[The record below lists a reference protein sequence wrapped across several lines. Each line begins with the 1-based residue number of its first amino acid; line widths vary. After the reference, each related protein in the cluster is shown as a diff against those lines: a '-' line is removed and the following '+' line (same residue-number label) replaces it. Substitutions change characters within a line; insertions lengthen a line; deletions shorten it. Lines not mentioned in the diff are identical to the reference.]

1 MPEALP
7 QMPPDLLSARGV
19 VTDRGGGGNILSGRR
34 AQVRAV
40 DRVDLDIAAGEIFGP
55 VGESGC
61 GKSTLARTLLGVQ
74 RETAGTIRLDGV
86 TVSGQD
92 PRMARRTRAA
102 VQYVHQD
109 PGAALDP
116 WWAIGPTL
124 HEGLRVNGVRDRAER
139 TRRIDTM
146 LDAVGL
152 DASFKKRYPH
162 ELSGGQQ
169 RRVGLARIL
178 VLQPRLVILDEP
190 TAGLDLSVQASV
202 LRLVRELR
210 ERLGLAF
217 LFISHDLSV
226 VRRMCDR
233 VAIMYL
239 GRIVEQAPVGAIFD
253 ASRHPYT
260 TALLGAAP
268 RLADTGVPP
277 PLLRGEPPR
286 LGAVASGCSF
296 RTRCRFA
303 EPACA
308 AEVPALE
315 PVADGHVVRCRR
327 WRELGAATAEPSFD
341 AA

>member
-1 MPEALP
+1 MPEASP
-7 QMPPDLLSARGV
+7 ALLSARGV
-19 VTDRGGGGNILSGRR
+19 VTDLGGGGNFLSGRR
-34 AQVRAV
+34 PQVRAV
-40 DRVDLDIAAGEIFGP
+40 DHVDLYGRAGEIFGL

-74 RETAGTIRLDGV
+74 RESGGSIELEGR
-86 TVSGQD
+86 TVSGLE
-92 PRMARRTRAA
+92 PRRARRIRAA

-124 HEGLRVNGVRDRAER
+124 HEGLRVNGGKDAAER
-139 TRRIDTM
+139 NRRIDAM

-202 LRLVRELR
+202 LRLVRDLR
-210 ERLGLAF
+210 ERLGLAL

-239 GRIVEQAPVGAIFD
+239 GRIVEQAPVDAIF
-253 ASRHPYT
+253 AAPRHPYT

-268 RLADTGVPP
+268 RLADTEVPP
-277 PLLRGEPPR
+277 PMLHGEPPR
-286 LGAVASGCSF
+286 LGAIVSGCSF
-296 RTRCRFA
+296 RTRCRYA
-303 EPACA
+303 ETACA
-308 AEVPALE
+308 EAVPTLD
-315 PVADGHVVRCRR
+315 PVAPAHTVRCRR
-327 WRELGAATAEPSFD
+327 WRELGAAAVGSD